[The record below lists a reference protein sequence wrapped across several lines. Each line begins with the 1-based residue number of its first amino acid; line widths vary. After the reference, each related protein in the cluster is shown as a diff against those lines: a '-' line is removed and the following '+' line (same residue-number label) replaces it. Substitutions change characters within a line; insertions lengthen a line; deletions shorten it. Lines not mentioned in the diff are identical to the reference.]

1 MNYQERCFLERH
13 CVVNLTTR
21 NDPNKAFWTHVNCQ
35 KKLIKNTHS
44 ATNGFS
50 SLYRWRDR
58 ANIWKSSQPFVVG
71 QLIIACWTEKSI
83 VEIMVTLFS
92 RRNRKAHECTFQRGF
107 SPNSDCL
114 LFMIWELAWR
124 ELFIFIKK
132 SGDLKSSFDQCGF

>member
-13 CVVNLTTR
+13 YVVNLTIREMIRTKLFESMSIAR
-21 NDPNKAFWTHVNCQ
+21 
-35 KKLIKNTHS
+35 KLIKNTHS

-58 ANIWKSSQPFVVG
+58 ANLWKSSQPFVVG

-92 RRNRKAHECTFQRGF
+92 QRNRKAHGCTFQRGF
-107 SPNSDCL
+107 SPNSDGL

-124 ELFIFIKK
+124 ELFLFIKE

>member
-13 CVVNLTTR
+13 YVVNLTIREMIRTKLFESMSIAR
-21 NDPNKAFWTHVNCQ
+21 
-35 KKLIKNTHS
+35 KLIKNTHS

-58 ANIWKSSQPFVVG
+58 ANLWKSSQPFVVG

-92 RRNRKAHECTFQRGF
+92 QRNRKAHGCTFQRGF
-107 SPNSDCL
+107 SPNSDGL

-124 ELFIFIKK
+124 ELFLFTKE